1 MNKSKIIAKP
11 KSQGKKSP
19 PVHNTFG
26 ERKNQILMKNITY
39 LLIILFSITG
49 CCRDQIVA
57 SYKLSENDKNLIPFE
72 QDSTLSYISQQDIS
86 FSAKAQ
92 QRKLEIIEERI
103 GADSCDLWAIDEL
116 KSSIFINTFELEF
129 EFMLSRGFQEDQLIL
144 SMKRLFKN
152 GTHQDYQIV
161 NSEGSNFFNPDLF
174 TNIEING
181 FHFNDVLIFNT
192 QLTSSINR
200 VIYSP
205 ENGIEYIDFD
215 DGRYLKLD
223 R

>member
-1 MNKSKIIAKP
+1 
-11 KSQGKKSP
+11 
-19 PVHNTFG
+19 
-26 ERKNQILMKNITY
+26 MKNITY

-103 GADSCDLWAIDEL
+103 GADSCDLWAIDVF

-129 EFMLSRGFQEDQLIL
+129 EFI
-144 SMKRLFKN
+144 
-152 GTHQDYQIV
+152 
-161 NSEGSNFFNPDLF
+161 
-174 TNIEING
+174 
-181 FHFNDVLIFNT
+181 
-192 QLTSSINR
+192 
-200 VIYSP
+200 
-205 ENGIEYIDFD
+205 
-215 DGRYLKLD
+215 
-223 R
+223 